1 MLGASRT
8 SLETV
13 REVLA
18 NNPGDA
24 ELGEE
29 LLVIATL
36 LASESTLR
44 GSLGD
49 PGSAAAQRIAIVDSL
64 LAGKVSTVALN
75 LAKEVVSRR
84 WSSGRDLVEAFGT
97 LGAEALFIQAEA
109 DGRLDAVQNQL
120 FDFSRA
126 VAANG
131 ELQLVLGNPA
141 VPGAERSAVVG
152 SLVEGRVE
160 PETFVLLKDAVS
172 NPRGRR
178 LDDALTELVALAAV
192 RRRELLAQVRAA
204 VELSNE
210 QSERLAT
217 ALARVYGQPVQV
229 QQILDPTVVGGVS
242 VTINDEV
249 IDGTTVHRLEQ
260 ARRLLVGGQA

>member
-1 MLGASRT
+1 M
-8 SLETV
+8 
-13 REVLA
+13 
-18 NNPGDA
+18 
-24 ELGEE
+24 
-29 LLVIATL
+29 
-36 LASESTLR
+36 
-44 GSLGD
+44 
-49 PGSAAAQRIAIVDSL
+49 
-64 LAGKVSTVALN
+64 
-75 LAKEVVSRR
+75 
-84 WSSGRDLVEAFGT
+84 
-97 LGAEALFIQAEA
+97 
-109 DGRLDAVQNQL
+109 
-120 FDFSRA
+120 
-126 VAANG
+126 
-131 ELQLVLGNPA
+131 
-141 VPGAERSAVVG
+141 
-152 SLVEGRVE
+152 
-160 PETFVLLKDAVS
+160 S